1 MVFQSGR
8 SREVVGIDATDPTH
22 MKTQLFLLSFWLAAA
37 PDPWRCIAPNIARI
51 VQADRDQ
58 VALKEPAQIIAPTI
72 EPELHTTPI
81 DCGFHF
87 GWAAEGQADVGATRA
102 FLGGHFQKW
111 LIRVPTM
118 TLPKIQRI
126 ISNLAS
132 LISPRT
138 FSISACNSR
147 RTFSISACNSRRIFS
162 ISVRSLSKWLSNHDR
177 SRSSKASRIASA
189 CLSGSPASFNL
200 FNASITVITL

>member
-22 MKTQLFLLSFWLAAA
+22 MKTPSFFLSFWLAAA

-58 VALKEPAQIIAPTI
+58 VALKEPAQVIAAAV
-72 EPELHTTPI
+72 EAELHTTPV
-81 DCGFHF
+81 DCGLHL
-87 GWAAEGQADVGATRA
+87 GRAAEGQADVGTTGD
-102 FLGGHFQKW
+102 FLGAHFQKW
-111 LIRVPTM
+111 LIRVPTI
-118 TLPKIQRI
+118 TEPTIQRI

-138 FSISACNSR
+138 FSIS
-147 RTFSISACNSRRIFS
+147 
-162 ISVRSLSKWLSNHDR
+162 VR
-177 SRSSKASRIASA
+177 
-189 CLSGSPASFNL
+189 
-200 FNASITVITL
+200 